1 MNHSDYLL
9 LDRSVE
15 WLNEP
20 ADSPSR
26 VHERKNELTRSR
38 SVDELAT
45 VDYDMF
51 ENRLGSAQAAEI
63 GHDGYTRMQQS
74 SRESVDRTSGGFAA
88 GTVNIG
94 SGATG
99 ESDKPQGTEQLCSME
114 EQELTFIAENEGGDM
129 HILEE
134 WMNAMGGEGGRG
146 QANAQNE
153 PLYSVVGAQIRSE
166 NDPIYSTVGSQI
178 MAENDEPIYSQVGS
192 QL

>member
-1 MNHSDYLL
+1 MNYSDYLL

-20 ADSPSR
+20 TDSPSR
-26 VHERKNELTRSR
+26 VHERRNELTRSR
-38 SVDELAT
+38 SADELAT

-51 ENRLGSAQAAEI
+51 ENRRGSAQEVEI
-63 GHDGYTRMQQS
+63 GRDGYTRMQQS
-74 SRESVDRTSGGFAA
+74 SRESVDRTSGSFADET
-88 GTVNIG
+88 GNIG

-114 EQELTFIAENEGGDM
+114 EQELTFITENEGGDM

-153 PLYSVVGAQIRSE
+153 PIYSVVGAQIRSE
-166 NDPIYSTVGSQI
+166 NDPIYSAVGSQI
-178 MAENDEPIYSQVGS
+178 IAENDEPIYSQVGS